1 MRYPVSRV
9 KARIL
14 GDKSLLSPNSSS
26 SLMILNR
33 KFYERDT
40 LTVARE
46 LLGKF
51 LVHENT
57 EGTTVGKIVET
68 EAYIGPEDKASHAY
82 NNLRTQRTGVQF
94 GPKGHAYIY
103 QVYGMYFCLNVTSGS
118 LAGKP
123 EAILVR
129 ALEPTEGVELMIRRR
144 GYARSRIVSLA
155 NGPSKLC
162 IAMGISK
169 KQNGAD
175 LCVPPLCVKTGV
187 TINIEQVVQTTR
199 VNVDYAEEWKD
210 LPWRF
215 FIRDS
220 CFVSKP
226 GK

>member
-1 MRYPVSRV
+1 
-9 KARIL
+9 
-14 GDKSLLSPNSSS
+14 
-26 SLMILNR
+26 MILNR
-33 KFYERDT
+33 KFFERDT
-40 LTVARE
+40 LTVTKE

-51 LVHENT
+51 LIHENT
-57 EGTTVGKIVET
+57 EGTTIGKIVET

-103 QVYGMYFCLNVTSGS
+103 QVYGMYFCLNATSGS
-118 LAGKP
+118 LVGKP

-129 ALEPTEGVELMIRRR
+129 ALEPIEGVELMITRR
-144 GYARSRIVSLA
+144 GSARSRILSLA

-175 LCVPPLCVKTGV
+175 LCVPPLCIETGV
-187 TINIEQVVQTTR
+187 TVNEKQVIQTTR
-199 VNVDYAEEWKD
+199 VNVDYAEGWKH

-215 FIRDS
+215 FLKDN